1 MKFEAPLINGTLQQR
16 YKRFL
21 ADVTLKNKDEVT
33 AHCPNT
39 GAMTGCAEPGF
50 EVWLSSSDNP
60 KRKYKHTW
68 ELAQNQRK
76 EWIGI
81 NTGRANK
88 LSVEAINGGIIAE
101 LQGYANLQQEVR
113 YGEENSRIDI
123 LLTDPNKEDCFVE
136 VKSVTLLDET
146 SSDGQGLFPDT
157 VTTRGQKHL
166 RELIHIAK
174 QGKRAVLLFLAQ
186 HTGIKKIA
194 PASQID
200 PKYSE
205 LIAEALASGVEILS
219 YGTHISET
227 QIYVEKSLPFQ
238 SKNIVN
244 T

>member
-1 MKFEAPLINGTLQQR
+1 MNFEVPLTQGKLLKR

-21 ADVTLKNKDEVT
+21 ADVQLAQNEEIT

-39 GAMTGCAEPGF
+39 GAMTGCAGEGF
-50 EVWLSSSDNP
+50 TVWLSSSDNP
-60 KRKYKHTW
+60 KRKYRHTW
-68 ELAQNQRK
+68 ELAQNHQN

-81 NTGRANK
+81 NTNRANK
-88 LSVEAINGGIIAE
+88 LAVEAINTGVITE
-101 LQGYANLQQEVR
+101 LQGYKALKQEVR

-123 LLTDPNKEDCFVE
+123 LLSDDVLVDCYIE
-136 VKSVTLLDET
+136 VKSVTLLAEGQGV
-146 SSDGQGLFPDT
+146 GQGLFPDT

-186 HTGIKKIA
+186 HTGIQKIA

-205 LIAEALASGVEILS
+205 LIAEALTSGVEILS
-219 YGTHISET
+219 YGTYISDT
-227 QIYVEKSLPFQ
+227 KIYVDKSLPFQ
-238 SKNIVN
+238 P
-244 T
+244 

>member
-1 MKFEAPLINGTLQQR
+1 MKFESPLIHGTLVKR

-21 ADVTLKNKDEVT
+21 ADVTLDNNEEVT

-39 GAMTGCAEPGF
+39 GAMTGCAESNYT
-50 EVWLSSSDNP
+50 VWLSASDNP

-68 ELAQNQRK
+68 ELAQNHRD

-81 NTGRANK
+81 NTARANK
-88 LSVEAINGGIIAE
+88 LAVEAITSGVITE
-101 LQGYANLQQEVR
+101 LQGYKHLRQEVR

-123 LLTDPNKEDCFVE
+123 LLTDDVREDCYIE
-136 VKSVTLLDET
+136 VKSVTLLDD
-146 SSDGQGLFPDT
+146 SKGNGQGLFPDT

-186 HTGIKKIA
+186 HTGINKIA
-194 PASQID
+194 PASEID
-200 PKYSE
+200 AKYSE
-205 LIAEALASGVEILS
+205 LITEALASGVEILS
-219 YGTHISET
+219 YGTHISQT

-238 SKNIVN
+238 S
-244 T
+244 

>member
-1 MKFEAPLINGTLQQR
+1 MNFEAPLTQGKLLKR

-21 ADVTLKNKDEVT
+21 ADVQLAQNEKIT

-39 GAMTGCAEPGF
+39 GAMTGCAGEGF
-50 EVWLSSSDNP
+50 TVWLSSSDNP
-60 KRKYKHTW
+60 KRKYRHTW
-68 ELAQNQRK
+68 ELAQNHQND
-76 EWIGI
+76 WIGI
-81 NTGRANK
+81 NTNRANK
-88 LSVEAINGGIIAE
+88 LAVEAINAGVITE
-101 LQGYANLQQEVR
+101 LQGYKALKQEVR

-123 LLTDPNKEDCFVE
+123 FLSDDVLVDCYIE
-136 VKSVTLLDET
+136 VKSVTLLAEDQGE
-146 SSDGQGLFPDT
+146 GQGLFPDT

-186 HTGIKKIA
+186 HTGIQKIA

-219 YGTHISET
+219 YGTYISDT
-227 QIYVEKSLPFQ
+227 KIYVDKSLPFQ
-238 SKNIVN
+238 P
-244 T
+244 